1 MPETNVSRDLNSDV
15 SGHWN
20 FVFLPVLGEMGPA
33 LTARTQ
39 PHRGGGICSS
49 PHLPTSCGWP
59 SGSAQRWDRWGRVS
73 PAFSSGT
80 PLTSGSKAG
89 QGCLKFGGA
98 QHTPCTQPRPD
109 SSWEGGIN
117 WYSPSTSDQDGNSP
131 GASSLALPVTE
142 ACGSTLPAAPA
153 PGFD

>member
-39 PHRGGGICSS
+39 PHRGGGICS
-49 PHLPTSCGWP
+49 PHLPTQLWLALWLCPAVGQVGQSFP
-59 SGSAQRWDRWGRVS
+59 SFQLC
-73 PAFSSGT
+73 GT